1 MCKILTIFPF
11 LSVFLSSPEHSFLSH
26 RLIIDCLFLFLFST
40 NVSLPQ
46 LIALPAT
53 KSREGDFASESP
65 CCAYCRKKPLRWLP
79 QRVMSLM
86 PADVT
91 GWFLLSWRG
100 T

>member
-40 NVSLPQ
+40 NVPLPQ

-53 KSREGDFASESP
+53 K
-65 CCAYCRKKPLRWLP
+65 K
-79 QRVMSLM
+79 QRGRFCL
-86 PADVT
+86 
-91 GWFLLSWRG
+91 
-100 T
+100 